1 MKSGNGDGRSRSGVK
16 SGKNAAACRHTLRF
30 GEKCSKWKSLKI
42 AFFIKT
48 AQNAEKHPYPPFY
61 PLLHTTVSNTRRKSR
76 FGGVLQPVFRD
87 FAKNFPQRRNNGK
100 FSEKTDGNFFAPTIT
115 IRQKWRHMRAAIHL
129 IRQKI
134 LRTRA
139 KLLCPPEKRRIFCSP
154 ALSSTG
160 QTFQVFGAP
169 QYAGRPPANSP

>member
-1 MKSGNGDGRSRSGVK
+1 MRRRAGIHSVLGRSVQ
-16 SGKNAAACRHTLRF
+16 SGKVL
-30 GEKCSKWKSLKI
+30 KSHFSQKPHRTQ
-42 AFFIKT
+42 KNT
-48 AQNAEKHPYPPFY
+48 P
-61 PLLHTTVSNTRRKSR
+61 TRRFTPFCIRRYQIPAESPDL
-76 FGGVLQPVFRD
+76 GVFCSPFFRD

-115 IRQKWRHMRAAIHL
+115 IHL

>member
-1 MKSGNGDGRSRSGVK
+1 MRRSAGIHSVLGRSVQ
-16 SGKNAAACRHTLRF
+16 SGKVL
-30 GEKCSKWKSLKI
+30 KSHFLQ
-42 AFFIKT
+42 KT

-61 PLLHTTVSNTRRKSR
+61 PILHTTVSNTRQKPR
-76 FGGVLQPVFRD
+76 FGGCFAARFFRD

-100 FSEKTDGNFFAPTIT
+100 FSEKTGGNFFAPTIT

-154 ALSSTG
+154 CPIVDGANFSS
-160 QTFQVFGAP
+160 FWRASIR
-169 QYAGRPPANSP
+169 RPAARE

>member
-1 MKSGNGDGRSRSGVK
+1 MKSD
-16 SGKNAAACRHTLRF
+16 KNAAAFRHTLRF
-30 GEKCSKWKSLKI
+30 GEKCSKWKSFKI
-42 AFFIKT
+42 AFFTKT
-48 AQNAEKHPYPPFY
+48 AQNAEKHTYPPSY
-61 PLLHTTVSNTRRKSR
+61 PFCIRRYQIPTESPDL
-76 FGGVLQPVFRD
+76 GVFCSPFFRD

-100 FSEKTDGNFFAPTIT
+100 FPEKTGGNFFAPTIT

-139 KLLCPPEKRRIFCSP
+139 KRLCPPEKRRIFCSP

-169 QYAGRPPANSP
+169 QYAGLPPANSP

>member
-1 MKSGNGDGRSRSGVK
+1 MRRRAGIHSVLGRSVQ
-16 SGKNAAACRHTLRF
+16 SGKVLKSHFSQKPHRTQKNTPTRRFTPFCIRH
-30 GEKCSKWKSLKI
+30 
-42 AFFIKT
+42 IK
-48 AQNAEKHPYPPFY
+48 YPPKAPIWGCF
-61 PLLHTTVSNTRRKSR
+61 TAR
-76 FGGVLQPVFRD
+76 FFRD

-100 FSEKTDGNFFAPTIT
+100 FPEKTGGNFFAPTIT